1 MENNFA
7 RKEFNENEADNE
19 VDFVKLQEI
28 EDLKRRLD
36 LAARRQITEK
46 ERLDNIFYHQGR
58 TLQEQKN
65 NLKLNQVILTILFVF
80 IALLA
85 AYSCVQLFI

>member
-58 TLQEQKN
+58 TLQEQQN

-85 AYSCVQLFI
+85 AYSCVQWFI